1 MPSSRWCP
9 AYADLF
15 LPQLGN
21 LHVDKVEDAGNA
33 VLINGATTTVNTP
46 SATGITAR
54 GPSRSGSPPT
64 AVGGELLPRSR
75 TSGPQP

>member
-15 LPQLGN
+15 LPQPGN

-33 VLINGATTTVNTP
+33 VLINGATTTVNTR
-46 SATGITAR
+46 AEAD
-54 GPSRSGSPPT
+54 
-64 AVGGELLPRSR
+64 AVG
-75 TSGPQP
+75 T